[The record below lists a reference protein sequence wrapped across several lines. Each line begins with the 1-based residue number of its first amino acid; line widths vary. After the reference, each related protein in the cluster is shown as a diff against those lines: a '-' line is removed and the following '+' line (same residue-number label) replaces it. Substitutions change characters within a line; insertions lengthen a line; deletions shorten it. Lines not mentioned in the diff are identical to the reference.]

1 VYDISG
7 KILVFNNIYKESD
20 KYIYDLDMSY
30 AASGIYLV
38 KMGNSE
44 LGYKF
49 GKIIVK

>member
-1 VYDISG
+1 
-7 KILVFNNIYKESD
+7 VFNNISKDSD

-38 KMGNSE
+38 KMGNSSI
-44 LGYKF
+44 GFKT